1 MLQLGLPMGMTG
13 VLPPCHQGARVQ
25 TSAMPLHNLPQ
36 SQGTLGEITS
46 QAQNVGRMDSFEIN
60 KMRPRPTP
68 LRTGSMPSPGYP
80 KPRHH
85 HHHQVPRQVDLR
97 PLPGSPEYP
106 QYLHRVQQRL
116 KQLKLGKATV
126 GYSNYVRLV
135 HPEAR
140 DPTDPLHVF
149 TPRAEL
155 NCSKRHWD
163 SQVRNWRRALHK
175 FDDATTEEPHQ
186 FDDAATDAVRT
197 VRSSDAQSLLS
208 AVDTTVDSASPG
220 DLATPQCA
228 VPSPEAPPTSE
239 NSFALPP
246 AEEWAP
252 AVAPQQHQD
261 WYNRE
266 WHSRHAAPPGGA
278 GALPP
283 PPPPPPLGGLR
294 AKYDTTTVATTTTT
308 GSWADEEDEMD
319 WDNINTTPE
328 AIAAPDVM
336 PEQTNIANMDLEEA
350 HAWYS

>member
-1 MLQLGLPMGMTG
+1 
-13 VLPPCHQGARVQ
+13 
-25 TSAMPLHNLPQ
+25 
-36 SQGTLGEITS
+36 
-46 QAQNVGRMDSFEIN
+46 
-60 KMRPRPTP
+60 
-68 LRTGSMPSPGYP
+68 
-80 KPRHH
+80 
-85 HHHQVPRQVDLR
+85 VPRQVDLR

-126 GYSNYVRLV
+126 GYSNYGRLV

-163 SQVRNWRRALHK
+163 SQVRNWRRALHQ
-175 FDDATTEEPHQ
+175 FDDATTDEPHQ
-186 FDDAATDAVRT
+186 FDDAATDALRT
-197 VRSSDAQSLLS
+197 VHGSSDAQSLLS
-208 AVDTTVDSASPG
+208 AMDTSGDSASPT
-220 DLATPQCA
+220 DLATPQCV
-228 VPSPEAPPTSE
+228 VPSPEAPPTSD

-261 WYNRE
+261 WYNSE
-266 WHSRHAAPPGGA
+266 WHSRYAVAAPSPPLGGVA
-278 GALPP
+278 TMPP

-294 AKYDTTTVATTTTT
+294 AKYDTMTVATHTTEVT
-308 GSWADEEDEMD
+308 GSWADEDEEMD

-328 AIAAPDVM
+328 AICAPE
-336 PEQTNIANMDLEEA
+336 PQLELEQGSIANMDLEEA